1 MRKMKWMLLLMMM
14 CLTTVGKAQVRSMPN
29 TQKDYYLYS
38 LIEVRWADKVNGEQC
53 LVILMSPGEN
63 GQQRSSIMKTQDG
76 RAIIV
81 RNMMEGLAYLEVN
94 GWELL
99 EPRESIG
106 KWIVRK
112 KIPFEDLKKMVDANT
127 TYETIIPKV
136 QLNLNEQTMKID
148 YK

>member
-1 MRKMKWMLLLMMM
+1 MKMKWMLLLMMM
-14 CLTTVGKAQVRSMPN
+14 YLATVGKAQVRSMPN

-38 LIEVRWADKVNGEQC
+38 SIEVRWADKANGEQC
-53 LVILMSPGEN
+53 FVILMSPGEN

-76 RAIIV
+76 RAIVV

-94 GWELL
+94 GWELF

-112 KIPFEDLKKMVDANT
+112 KIPFEELKKMVDANT

>member
-1 MRKMKWMLLLMMM
+1 MMM
-14 CLTTVGKAQVRSMPN
+14 CLATVGKAQVRAMPN

-38 LIEVRWADKVNGEQC
+38 FIEVRWADKANGEQC
-53 LVILMSPGEN
+53 FVILMSPGEN

-76 RAIIV
+76 RAIVV

-99 EPRESIG
+99 EPRTTHGISE
-106 KWIVRK
+106 WIVRK
-112 KIPFEDLKKMVDANT
+112 KIPFEELKKMVDANT